1 MKLSHLTVVTFLLSI
16 SAFQLGCNNAEKKI
30 PVSKITTE
38 DTIYLEAG
46 KKLAA
51 ETQATLAK
59 NLTNAISTGGT
70 EYAVTFCNT
79 QAVTLTDSMSHVLN
93 ARIKRVS
100 DKPRNPANLAN
111 EVQAEYIAASIH
123 KLQKGERPEPTI
135 KESNGKIVALYP
147 IITNSMCLQ
156 CHGTKD
162 TEINAETLNKI
173 NTLYPLDKATGYG
186 INQVRGLWVVEL
198 IKK

>member
-38 DTIYLEAG
+38 DTIYLETG

-123 KLQKGERPEPTI
+123 KLQKGEKPEPTI
-135 KESNGKIVALYP
+135 KEFNGKIVAMYP

-162 TEINAETLNKI
+162 TDINAKTLNKI

-186 INQVRGLWVVEL
+186 INQVRGLWVVEM

>member
-1 MKLSHLTVVTFLLSI
+1 MKLSHLTVVTFLVSI
-16 SAFQLGCNNAEKKI
+16 SAFQFGCNNAEKKI

-51 ETQATLAK
+51 ETQAILAK

-79 QAVTLTDSMSHVLN
+79 QAVTLTDSMAHVLN
-93 ARIKRVS
+93 AGIKRVS
-100 DKPRNPANLAN
+100 DKPRNPSNLAN
-111 EVQAEYIAASIH
+111 EVQSEYIVSSIN
-123 KLQKGERPEPTI
+123 KLQKGEKPEPII
-135 KESNGKIVALYP
+135 KESNGKIVGMYP

-156 CHGTKD
+156 CHGNKENDISTGTLTK
-162 TEINAETLNKI
+162 IK
-173 NTLYPLDKATGYG
+173 TLYPMDKAIGYG
-186 INQVRGLWVVEL
+186 INQVRGLWVVEM